1 MKEDSFKKPS
11 ILEVENLNLAYGE
24 YQVLEKVSF
33 SAKRGKCTV
42 LMGGSGCGKSTLLK
56 SMVGLLAPKGGRIL
70 VDTIDL
76 WAVDQLLAPKGGR
89 ILVDTIDL
97 WAVDQEEK
105 TSILKKYGV
114 LFQGG
119 ALWGSMNLVE
129 NVSLPLET
137 YTELNEAEINDLA
150 RYKLN
155 LVGLSGYGDFYPAQL
170 SGGMKKRAGLARA
183 MALDPDILFLDEPSA
198 GLDPINSHRLDNLIN
213 ELKVSLGITFI
224 VVTHELPSIFD
235 IADDSIFLDGQTK
248 TLLAQGLPSDLR
260 ENSEHERVR
269 SFLRRGTPISK
280 N

>member
-1 MKEDSFKKPS
+1 MENFPEKNS
-11 ILEVENLNLAYGE
+11 ILEVENLNLAYDD
-24 YQVLEKVSF
+24 YQVLENVSF

-56 SMVGLLAPKGGRIL
+56 SMVGLLAPVSGKIL
-70 VDTIDL
+70 VDTLDL
-76 WAVDQLLAPKGGR
+76 WS
-89 ILVDTIDL
+89 
-97 WAVDQEEK
+97 VDQEQK

-137 YTELNEAEINDLA
+137 YTDLGENEINDLA

-155 LVGLSGYGDFYPAQL
+155 LVGLSGYADFYPAQL

-198 GLDPINSHRLDNLIN
+198 GLDPINSNRLDNLIN
-213 ELKVSLGITFI
+213 ELKLSLGITFI

-248 TLLAQGLPSDLR
+248 TLLDHGLPSHLR
-260 ENSEHERVR
+260 ENSEHESVR
-269 SFLRRGTPISK
+269 SFLRRGTPVIK

>member
-1 MKEDSFKKPS
+1 MNKNSLKSETILRVEDLS
-11 ILEVENLNLAYGE
+11 LAYGD
-24 YQVLEKVSF
+24 YQVLQKVSF
-33 SAKRGKCTV
+33 SAKKGECMV

-56 SMVGLLAPKGGRIL
+56 SMVGLLSPECGKIL
-70 VDTIDL
+70 VDSIDL
-76 WAVDQLLAPKGGR
+76 WSVS
-89 ILVDTIDL
+89 
-97 WAVDQEEK
+97 QEEK
-105 TSILKKYGV
+105 TTILKKYGV

-119 ALWGSMNLVE
+119 ALWGAMNLIE
-129 NVSLPLET
+129 NVSLPLQT
-137 YTELNEAEINDLA
+137 YTDLSEIEIHDLA

-155 LVGLSGYGDFYPAQL
+155 LVGLSGYSDFYPAQL

-213 ELKVSLGITFI
+213 ELKLSLGITFI

-248 TLLAQGLPSDLR
+248 TLLEQGSPSHLR
-260 ENSEHERVR
+260 ENSEHESVR
-269 SFLRRGTPISK
+269 SFLRRGTSIAK

>member
-24 YQVLEKVSF
+24 YQVLENVSF

-56 SMVGLLAPKGGRIL
+56 SMVGLLAP
-70 VDTIDL
+70 
-76 WAVDQLLAPKGGR
+76 QNGR

-105 TSILKKYGV
+105 ISILKKYGV

-119 ALWGSMNLVE
+119 ALWGAMNLVE

-150 RYKLN
+150 RY
-155 LVGLSGYGDFYPAQL
+155 
-170 SGGMKKRAGLARA
+170 
-183 MALDPDILFLDEPSA
+183 
-198 GLDPINSHRLDNLIN
+198 
-213 ELKVSLGITFI
+213 
-224 VVTHELPSIFD
+224 
-235 IADDSIFLDGQTK
+235 
-248 TLLAQGLPSDLR
+248 
-260 ENSEHERVR
+260 
-269 SFLRRGTPISK
+269 
-280 N
+280 

>member
-1 MKEDSFKKPS
+1 MENFPGKNS
-11 ILEVENLNLAYGE
+11 ILEVENLNLAYDD
-24 YQVLEKVSF
+24 YQVLENVSF

-56 SMVGLLAPKGGRIL
+56 SMVGLLAPVSGKIL
-70 VDTIDL
+70 VDTLDL
-76 WAVDQLLAPKGGR
+76 WS
-89 ILVDTIDL
+89 
-97 WAVDQEEK
+97 VDQEQK

-137 YTELNEAEINDLA
+137 YTDLGENEINDLA

-155 LVGLSGYGDFYPAQL
+155 LVGLSGYADFYPAQL

-198 GLDPINSHRLDNLIN
+198 GLDPINSNRLDNLIN
-213 ELKVSLGITFI
+213 ELKLSLGITFI

-248 TLLAQGLPSDLR
+248 TLLDQGLPSHLR
-260 ENSEHERVR
+260 ENSEHESVR
-269 SFLRRGTPISK
+269 SFLRRGTPVIK

>member
-1 MKEDSFKKPS
+1 MENLTEKNS
-11 ILEVENLNLAYGE
+11 ILEVENLNLAYDD
-24 YQVLEKVSF
+24 YQVLENVSF

-56 SMVGLLAPKGGRIL
+56 SMVGLLAPVSGKIL
-70 VDTIDL
+70 VDSLDL
-76 WAVDQLLAPKGGR
+76 WSVDQ
-89 ILVDTIDL
+89 
-97 WAVDQEEK
+97 DQK

-137 YTELNEAEINDLA
+137 YTDLGENEINDLA

-183 MALDPDILFLDEPSA
+183 MALDPNILFLDEPSA
-198 GLDPINSHRLDNLIN
+198 GLDPINSNRLDNLIN

-248 TLLAQGLPSDLR
+248 TLLDQGLPSHLR

-269 SFLRRGTPISK
+269 SFLRRGTPVIK